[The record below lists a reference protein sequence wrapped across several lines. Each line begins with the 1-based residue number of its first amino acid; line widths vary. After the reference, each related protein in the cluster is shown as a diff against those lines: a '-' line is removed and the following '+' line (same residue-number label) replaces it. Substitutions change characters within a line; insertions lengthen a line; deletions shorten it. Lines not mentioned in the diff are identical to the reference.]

1 MESSSGEIEELKIFN
16 VLQFIKTRE
25 AAYQVVKKLKE
36 CNRLN
41 TTQYSSI
48 SKYYVFAELLN

>member
-1 MESSSGEIEELKIFN
+1 MESSSGDIEELKIFN

-25 AAYQVVKKLKE
+25 AAYQVWKKLKE

-41 TTQYSSI
+41 ITQYSSI
-48 SKYYVFAELLN
+48 GKYYFQNY